1 MKDDNKMKAYDKL
14 RKNKNGLKIKEIM
27 ENNILTL
34 RNNYKKNK
42 IMAKIKNNIHFYS
55 SDDQHNFTSN
65 SLYEVP
71 PNLNEYNINNLKSFV
86 DSLLPNLNIEI
97 NEAFKIINSLEIISS
112 YTYLFEIND
121 FTDKNLINE
130 INQLLIQ
137 ILIHKEQNSINFTV
151 INLNYILE
159 LISIILLNFC
169 LSAKIC
175 DYIIYNT
182 SIPKNIILI
191 INKFSPE
198 ISTLKNLFD
207 FINEFMDN
215 EDNFMALILANFL
228 DVGIIQSLDK
238 YLDIK
243 NYEIVLVVLNLACKS
258 LDYGDVFKEKN
269 DENKNEINFV
279 QYFLDKK
286 GFNDKLNLIISPDFE
301 NLKCSEMAKYIQE
314 NFFL

>member
-1 MKDDNKMKAYDKL
+1 M
-14 RKNKNGLKIKEIM
+14 
-27 ENNILTL
+27 
-34 RNNYKKNK
+34 
-42 IMAKIKNNIHFYS
+42 
-55 SDDQHNFTSN
+55 
-65 SLYEVP
+65 
-71 PNLNEYNINNLKSFV
+71 
-86 DSLLPNLNIEI
+86 LPNLNIEI

-137 ILIHKEQNSINFTV
+137 ILIHKEQNSINFTD

-286 GFNDKLNLIISPDFE
+286 GFNDKLNLIISPDFK
-301 NLKCSEMAKYIQE
+301 NMKCSEMAKYIQE